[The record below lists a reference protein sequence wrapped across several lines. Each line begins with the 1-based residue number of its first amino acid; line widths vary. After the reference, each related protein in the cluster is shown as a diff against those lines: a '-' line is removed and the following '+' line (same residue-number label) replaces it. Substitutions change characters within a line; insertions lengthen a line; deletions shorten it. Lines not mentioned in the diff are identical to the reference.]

1 MAHENR
7 DTAGDPATATALAR
21 LIWPLRLTWAG
32 LWAERL
38 VRSFWPVWTILAAT
52 LAALVFGLQDLLP
65 LDWVRGGLALAALGA
80 LIAAGLGLR
89 AFRRPTRAEA
99 LSRLDAS
106 LPGRP
111 ISSMTDAQA
120 IGSGDPWSRA
130 IWQAHRRRM
139 AERAAEARPVRP
151 DLRLARRDPFALRYL
166 ALTALVIALMFGS
179 VWRVASVTGLAGG
192 GAEAMVGPSWEAWAQ
207 PPSYTGKPSLYLNEI
222 DAPEITLPVGTRL
235 QIRLYGEVG
244 DLSVTESV
252 SGRPAGEAPP
262 GPAQDVE
269 VRQTGALTID
279 GRGGRSWKIMALA
292 DRPPLVT
299 ADGQMER
306 EADGQMKL
314 SFSARDDYG
323 VTGGQA
329 TILLDLP
336 AVDRRY
342 GLAVDPEPREP
353 VTLDLPLPIA
363 GNRAEFSET
372 LVDDLAKHP
381 FANLPVV
388 LNLSVTDAALQEGR
402 AEPLK
407 VVLPGRRFF
416 DPLAA
421 ALIEMR
427 RDLLWNRTNG
437 PRTAQILHAVTHAPE
452 GLFRNER
459 AFLRTRVLMRRLDAE
474 AATLAPAARDE
485 IAEQLWEI
493 ALMVE
498 EGDLASALEALR
510 RAQDRLDEAI
520 RNGASQD
527 EIEQLMQEMRQALDN
542 YMRELAEEAQRN
554 PDQQQSE
561 NRQTMEMSGD
571 QLQEMLDK
579 LQELMEQGRMAE
591 AAELMEMMRQLMEN
605 MQVTM
610 GEGQGQGP
618 GSQAMR
624 DLSETLRDQQG
635 LSDDAF
641 RELQQG
647 PNGGRPQDGQ
657 PGEGEGQEGRD
668 GRSLAERQRELGD
681 RLNGMQ
687 DQTLPGQGS
696 ERGENGRR
704 SLDDAGRAM
713 REAERALRDG
723 DLPGALDRQAEA
735 MEQLREG
742 MRELGEAMAEEQRQQ
757 NGQGE
762 GEAFGRADPNSQRD
776 PLGREPGETGRIGS
790 DRNMLQGEDVYRRAQ
805 DLLDE
810 IRRRS
815 GDLSRPE
822 IEREYLRRL
831 LDMY

>member
-1 MAHENR
+1 M
-7 DTAGDPATATALAR
+7 
-21 LIWPLRLTWAG
+21 
-32 LWAERL
+32 
-38 VRSFWPVWTILAAT
+38 
-52 LAALVFGLQDLLP
+52 
-65 LDWVRGGLALAALGA
+65 
-80 LIAAGLGLR
+80 
-89 AFRRPTRAEA
+89 
-99 LSRLDAS
+99 
-106 LPGRP
+106 
-111 ISSMTDAQA
+111 
-120 IGSGDPWSRA
+120 
-130 IWQAHRRRM
+130 
-139 AERAAEARPVRP
+139 
-151 DLRLARRDPFALRYL
+151 
-166 ALTALVIALMFGS
+166 
-179 VWRVASVTGLAGG
+179 
-192 GAEAMVGPSWEAWAQ
+192 
-207 PPSYTGKPSLYLNEI
+207 
-222 DAPEITLPVGTRL
+222 
-235 QIRLYGEVG
+235 G
-244 DLSVTESV
+244 DLTVTESV
-252 SGRPAGEAPP
+252 SGRPAGEAPA

-336 AVDRRY
+336 AIDRRY

-459 AFLRTRVLMRRLDAE
+459 AFLRTRVLMRKLDAE

-554 PDQQQSE
+554 PDQQQAE

-647 PNGGRPQDGQ
+647 AERRPPAGRPARR
-657 PGEGEGQEGRD
+657 GRGSGGPRRPEPRRAPARA
-668 GRSLAERQRELGD
+668 GRPAERNAEPAPARSGAA
-681 RLNGMQ
+681 
-687 DQTLPGQGS
+687 
-696 ERGENGRR
+696 RGARTAAARSTMPAGPCARPSGRCATATCR
-704 SLDDAGRAM
+704 APSTGRPRRWSSCA
-713 REAERALRDG
+713 R
-723 DLPGALDRQAEA
+723 
-735 MEQLREG
+735 G

>member
-1 MAHENR
+1 MARE
-7 DTAGDPATATALAR
+7 TPDPATETALER
-21 LIWPLRLTWAG
+21 LIWPLRLTWVG

-38 VRSFWPVWTILAAT
+38 ARAFWPVWTILITT

-65 LDWVRGGLALAALGA
+65 LDWVRGGLAVAGLGA
-80 LIAAGLGLR
+80 LVALGLGLR
-89 AFRRPTRAEA
+89 GFRRPSRADA
-99 LSRLDAS
+99 LGRLDAS

-111 ISSMTDAQA
+111 ISSMIDQQA
-120 IGSGDPWSRA
+120 IGTADPWSRA
-130 IWQAHRRRM
+130 IWQAHRARM
-139 AERAAEARPVRP
+139 AERAAQARAVPP
-151 DLRLARRDPFALRYL
+151 DLRLARRDPFALRYV
-166 ALTALVIALMFGS
+166 ALTALVVALMFGS
-179 VWRVASVTGLAGG
+179 VWRLGSIAGLGPG
-192 GAEAMVGPSWEAWAQ
+192 GAEAMVGGPSWEAWAQ
-207 PPSYTGKPSLYLNEI
+207 PPGYTGKPSLYLNEI
-222 DAPEITLPVGTRL
+222 DTPDVTLPVGSRV
-235 QIRLYGEVG
+235 QVRLYGEVG
-244 DLSVTESV
+244 DLGVTETV
-252 SGRPAGEAPP
+252 SGRPVGEPVP
-262 GPAQDVE
+262 GPAQDFD
-269 VRQTGALTID
+269 VRQTGSITID
-279 GRGGRSWKIMALA
+279 GQGGRAWRVMALA
-292 DRPPLVT
+292 DAPPAVST
-299 ADGQMER
+299 EGEMSR
-306 EADGQMKL
+306 EADGRMKL
-314 SFSARDDYG
+314 AFSAQDDYG
-323 VTGGQA
+323 VTGGRA
-329 TILLDLP
+329 VIALDLA
-336 AVDRRY
+336 AVDRRF
-342 GLAVDPEPREP
+342 GLVAEPEPREP
-353 VTLDLPLPIA
+353 VTLDLPLPIS

-372 LVDDLAKHP
+372 LVDDLSKHP

-388 LNLSVTDAALQEGR
+388 LNLTVTDAAMQEGSS
-402 AEPLK
+402 PTLK

-416 DPLAA
+416 DPLAS
-421 ALIEMR
+421 ALIELR
-427 RDLLWNRTNG
+427 RDLLWTAANG
-437 PRTAQILHAVTHAPE
+437 PRTAQILHAITHSPE

-474 AATLAPAARDE
+474 AATLTPTARDE

-520 RNGASQD
+520 RNGASPD
-527 EIEQLMQEMRQALDN
+527 EIQKLMDEMREALNN

-579 LQELMEQGRMAE
+579 LQELMEQGKMAE

-618 GSQAMR
+618 GNQAMR

-635 LSDDAF
+635 LSDDSF
-641 RELQQG
+641 QQLQRG
-647 PNGGRPQDGQ
+647 PNGEPRGGEQ
-657 PGEGEGQEGRD
+657 PGEGEGQD
-668 GRSLAERQRELGD
+668 GRSLADRQRDLKN
-681 RLNGMQ
+681 RLNGMNDSQ
-687 DQTLPGQGS
+687 LPGAGS
-696 ERGENGRR
+696 ERGESGRR

-713 REAERALRDG
+713 EEAERALRDG

-735 MEQLREG
+735 MESLREG
-742 MRELGEAMAEEQRQQ
+742 MRDLGEAMAEEQRQQ

-815 GDLSRPE
+815 GDLTRPE
-822 IEREYLRRL
+822 IERDYLRRL